1 MAGTFRRTAAR
12 GLRGGRLLLAVW
24 LAAGCA
30 RNVNDYLAEARSG
43 SPTAVKDAVVAIGQ
57 ILYHKESAGVPYDK
71 ADQEAVLY
79 LKEVAATDSVPM
91 DRAEA
96 VASLGP
102 LRKAESSEV
111 LIASLKDPFWLV
123 RYQAVRFMGLSGE
136 EKYAQPLRDLLGN
149 ETRAEVRLE
158 VVKALGLIKGPIALR
173 TLLEVFLAGGEGG
186 LDPQVLAYMAI
197 RDLTGMDQG
206 FAEAKTKWREF
217 YRSKFGELPG
227 SSLPPPPPPVSE
239 GGGASPTRPAPEKPG
254 PAAGSSGTEKPA
266 PPGAKDR
273 PPPPPPPGPGTQEE
287 PPPPP
292 PEGSPRS

>member
-1 MAGTFRRTAAR
+1 MAGTFRRTAEH
-12 GLRGGRLLLAVW
+12 GLRSGRLLLAVS

-30 RNVNDYLAEARSG
+30 RSVNDYLAEARSG
-43 SPTAVKDAVVAIGQ
+43 SPSAVKDAVVAIGQ
-57 ILYHKESAGVPYDK
+57 ILYHKESAGIPYDK

-96 VASLGP
+96 VSSLGP
-102 LRKAESSEV
+102 LRKADASDV
-111 LIASLKDPFWLV
+111 IIASLKDPFWLV
-123 RYQAVRFMGLSGE
+123 RYQAVRFMGLSGD
-136 EKYAQPLRDLLGN
+136 EKYAQPLRDLLAG
-149 ETRAEVRLE
+149 EARAEVRLE

-173 TLLEVFLAGGEGG
+173 TLLEVFLTPGEGG

-206 FAEAKTKWREF
+206 FAEARTKWREF

-227 SSLPPPPPPVSE
+227 SGPPPAAE
-239 GGGASPTRPAPEKPG
+239 GGGTAAPRPAPEKPG
-254 PAAGSSGTEKPA
+254 PAAGSARPEKPA
-266 PPGAKDR
+266 PPEAKDR
-273 PPPPPPPGPGTQEE
+273 PPPAGPGTQPGTQPEG

-292 PEGSPRS
+292 DGSPRP